1 MLSKTTTQCNVESPM
16 HRCRVSSSIVS
27 IKVILAASPSSP
39 EVGSSVVSDWP
50 RRIYCRYKWMNIIF
64 LYERS
69 FKTLLLNVSKFWT
82 HDFQGR
88 SSLNVDLW
96 NDWQPPVFLDKNLL
110 VRKCISNIINS
121 YNNGKIEPLWEV
133 GNGNV
138 DGDGRWGSQVRQ
150 SDISAR

>member
-1 MLSKTTTQCNVESPM
+1 
-16 HRCRVSSSIVS
+16 
-27 IKVILAASPSSP
+27 
-39 EVGSSVVSDWP
+39 
-50 RRIYCRYKWMNIIF
+50 MNIFF

-150 SDISAR
+150 SDILAIYITASQHSALRLCFLFSSHWIFYLSVAITYRWLREQWRYRNNIYRAKGNMQHGMTKQ